1 MKNYLLDFMFKL
13 VAFLKVNTIGVQ
25 PRGLPEEHRGSMLLV
40 QFEFPPL
47 HFHVVFYLSY
57 LEILFMASDI

>member
-25 PRGLPEEHRGSMLLV
+25 PRGLPEEHG
-40 QFEFPPL
+40 
-47 HFHVVFYLSY
+47 
-57 LEILFMASDI
+57 DI